1 MIYLIV
7 SAISLALMVI
17 VYRITL
23 SRTTF
28 HGFNRYVLLSSLALA
43 AVLPLMHF
51 QGIGS
56 KASAPVAYMLNEITI
71 FAEDRKSVV

>member
-7 SAISLALMVI
+7 SAISLALMVV
-17 VYRITL
+17 VYRLAL

-43 AVLPLMHF
+43 AILPLIHL
-51 QGIGS
+51 QGLGV
-56 KASAPVAYMLNEITI
+56 KAAGPVAYMLNEITVY
-71 FAEDRKSVV
+71 AEEAEK